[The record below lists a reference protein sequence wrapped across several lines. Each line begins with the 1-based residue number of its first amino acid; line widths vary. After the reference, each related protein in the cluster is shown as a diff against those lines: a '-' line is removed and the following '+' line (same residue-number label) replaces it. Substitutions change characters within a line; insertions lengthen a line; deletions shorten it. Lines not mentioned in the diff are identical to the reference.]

1 MSKVQLSAALVL
13 VALLGAPVA
22 AHAATPAGQTPTS
35 ALIFTEGGDDN
46 GGDNQ
51 GDDEGDDDNGG
62 GSFTTPT
69 TKDKDDTFVVPP
81 VVIHPGDKGGS
92 HHFKPGVKP
101 STTPGS
107 TPSAT
112 PGATP
117 PVEGSDV
124 SGRHPIRL
132 DQVNPTA
139 KTPTDVFVDTAMVG
153 LGAVGLGALG
163 LGTVIGVRAIR
174 ARRSGEKADY
184 FYGE

>member
-13 VALLGAPVA
+13 VALLGAPIA
-22 AHAATPAGQTPTS
+22 AHAATPVVQTPTS
-35 ALIFTEGGDDN
+35 NLIFTEGGDDN
-46 GGDNQ
+46 GGDNSG
-51 GDDEGDDDNGG
+51 GDNSDDNGG
-62 GSFTTPT
+62 GTFTAPT

-81 VVIHPGDKGGS
+81 VVIHPGDKGGNHS
-92 HHFKPGVKP
+92 FKPGVKP
-101 STTPGS
+101 GTTPGS

-112 PGATP
+112 PGETP
-117 PVEGSDV
+117 PVNGSDV